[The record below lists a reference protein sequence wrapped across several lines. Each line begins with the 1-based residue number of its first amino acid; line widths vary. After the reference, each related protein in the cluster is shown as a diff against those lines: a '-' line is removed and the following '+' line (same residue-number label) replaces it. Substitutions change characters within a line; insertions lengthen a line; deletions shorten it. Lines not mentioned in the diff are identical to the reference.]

1 SKANWLTE
9 RDQASVVTQ
18 TSLSRFTSIRVS
30 IFGGPVV
37 YTCDNSMASALS
49 VVSHQLENGRLNFLC
64 VSSDAS
70 NIEWSRA
77 QDVLAVEPESVEL
90 YRTLYKTH
98 HAENHV
104 HDVKTKSGSV
114 LLLTFDQL
122 NFVQTQFRSGN
133 ADVAL
138 EQINSFLSSG
148 RGAPPT
154 LLPRIFAT
162 LLSPATPCSA
172 RKAHRILHNILVLQG
187 APAFTKIWRSFAS
200 YTWPGRGRRDEEEE
214 QEVMDSDE
222 DEYEGQKDGRRAA
235 PLSRFDD
242 FWSLVEQAMSVPK
255 NAKEAM
261 EWRPIL
267 LLFDVLVSILERDFR
282 DKRPGAPNLS
292 YVQTL
297 AYSLI
302 ITFVPP
308 DDMGLRT
315 RLERQLD
322 ALARVFEGRR
332 EIGQDGREREDEG
345 DEDVDPMELENE
357 EIELNVS
364 GAEEA
369 RVEGREDLEAEFQER
384 VVMMQRVLNM
394 LILLSF
400 YCNLIHND
408 EFVRQTYRRLFRNLN
423 PHDTSLFLQ
432 TLVSPVFTTS
442 LLDLTLHDLDHSF
455 VPRNLIPYRKKSL
468 TIYKVLHYYTHT
480 RPVRLDPAH
489 IWRHIEILAR
499 LARSCVDEYTVRCQG
514 VSGGDVGVGVGV
526 SGASGLSVDADG
538 WEVWPE
544 DEGTLIASGVDE
556 ESLKVVRKDGRKAV
570 EELRER
576 VKGWLEEGRTT
587 KGKTMKRRD
596 PAEEEKDRAYEE
608 RIEWTLETMALCLE
622 MM

>member
-1 SKANWLTE
+1 WLE

-261 EWRPIL
+261 EWRFPSWNAIFETSDQVHLTSPMFKQWPIIFSIASNNQL
-267 LLFDVLVSILERDFR
+267 PLPSFSLFHSP
-282 DKRPGAPNLS
+282 DK
-292 YVQTL
+292 L

-394 LILLSF
+394 VGLRIRLIFHIFLIAPHHVF
-400 YCNLIHND
+400 Y
-408 EFVRQTYRRLFRNLN
+408 
-423 PHDTSLFLQ
+423 SLFII
-432 TLVSPVFTTS
+432 F
-442 LLDLTLHDLDHSF
+442 
-455 VPRNLIPYRKKSL
+455 
-468 TIYKVLHYYTHT
+468 
-480 RPVRLDPAH
+480 
-489 IWRHIEILAR
+489 ILAFYR
-499 LARSCVDEYTVRCQG
+499 
-514 VSGGDVGVGVGV
+514 
-526 SGASGLSVDADG
+526 
-538 WEVWPE
+538 P
-544 DEGTLIASGVDE
+544 
-556 ESLKVVRKDGRKAV
+556 
-570 EELRER
+570 
-576 VKGWLEEGRTT
+576 
-587 KGKTMKRRD
+587 
-596 PAEEEKDRAYEE
+596 
-608 RIEWTLETMALCLE
+608 
-622 MM
+622 